1 MSKTK
6 QEAADYLGVSTR
18 AIEGYASKGRLSVTY
33 TKGKRGQIA
42 LFDDAELEALKK
54 ELEQPSYPQRPTI
67 QSPEQPRTQ
76 ALVPFGVSTL
86 VPSSNAQPE
95 SILSEYRRFVP
106 VADKLLLKLNEAQ
119 SLTGLSRLTLR
130 AAIDEGT
137 LKAQLIGRTW
147 RIKRSDLES
156 YIKKL

>member
-1 MSKTK
+1 
-6 QEAADYLGVSTR
+6 
-18 AIEGYASKGRLSVTY
+18 
-33 TKGKRGQIA
+33 
-42 LFDDAELEALKK
+42 
-54 ELEQPSYPQRPTI
+54 
-67 QSPEQPRTQ
+67 
-76 ALVPFGVSTL
+76 
-86 VPSSNAQPE
+86 
-95 SILSEYRRFVP
+95 LSEYRRFVP